1 MIHILE
7 QFVVAVALLAGVPL
21 AIAAGLGVAV
31 SLFQALT
38 QVQDQTLPQLI
49 KVAAIALS
57 MVIGGALLAAPLLAR
72 SAEVFDTFWY
82 DG

>member
-21 AIAAGLGVAV
+21 AIAAALGVTV
-31 SLFQALT
+31 SLVQALT
-38 QVQDQTLPQLI
+38 QIQDQTLPQLI
-49 KVAAIALS
+49 KVAAIALT
-57 MVIGGALLAAPLLAR
+57 MIIGGALLAAPLLAR
-72 SAEVFDTFWY
+72 SEEIFDTFWH